1 MKGVVDTAKQFI
13 PFTVFEG
20 QHPQMQIERVQ
31 RDKRL
36 DVPDSCEYAVNDE
49 TFD

>member
-1 MKGVVDTAKQFI
+1 MKSKFNEQNGYL
-13 PFTVFEG
+13 PTVAFDDE
-20 QHPQMQIERVQ
+20 HPQMFIGRVT

>member
-1 MKGVVDTAKQFI
+1 MKSIVNEQRGYVPTVPFEDDHPKMFI
-13 PFTVFEG
+13 G
-20 QHPQMQIERVQ
+20 RAQ
-31 RDKRL
+31 RDNRL

>member
-1 MKGVVDTAKQFI
+1 MKSIFNEQIATPPAV
-13 PFTVFEG
+13 PFEDD
-20 QHPQMQIERVQ
+20 HPKMFVGRVK
-31 RDKRL
+31 RDERL

>member
-1 MKGVVDTAKQFI
+1 MNSTKTFV
-13 PFTVFEG
+13 PYTVFEVE
-20 QHPQMQIERVQ
+20 HPEMLIGTPA